1 MTSIFYLLRFQ
12 LDFTNGYYHVL
23 LTQSLPVTTIRNC
36 VGTLNA
42 LSSFSTEMR
51 ADIGDAVSA
60 WVVMLHPQGWSFKV
74 RRWDTQSLV
83 PHCCLRAVYFLF
95 KNATSSEAHN
105 FPSPISSHCFHLPTM
120 VSLMSTR
127 GSQSLPCFSA
137 QQLSSSSDFH
147 PLHR

>member
-12 LDFTNGYYHVL
+12 LDFSNGYYHVL

-60 WVVMLHPQGWSFKV
+60 WVVMLHPQG
-74 RRWDTQSLV
+74 
-83 PHCCLRAVYFLF
+83 
-95 KNATSSEAHN
+95 
-105 FPSPISSHCFHLPTM
+105 
-120 VSLMSTR
+120 
-127 GSQSLPCFSA
+127 
-137 QQLSSSSDFH
+137 
-147 PLHR
+147 